1 MHFIISGTWGP
12 TDPTRAMLPF
22 IFAASAVQ
30 DGDTVTLMLFHDA
43 VLMAVDGAGAKLV
56 PVGPPNRYEEVVSHL
71 NVILWACR
79 PCVDARGLA
88 VPSLDHRVKLGGMNE
103 FHAAAKQPDSKVVAF
118 IDQIPVRRI
127 GRGGAMTAQR
137 REPFKDPATTLA
149 PRPMS

>member
-1 MHFIISGTWGP
+1 MHFVISGTWGP

-56 PVGPPNRYEEVVSHL
+56 PVGPPNRYEEVVSHP

-79 PCVDARGLA
+79 PCIDARGLA
-88 VPSLDHRVKLGGMNE
+88 PSSLDQRVKLGGMNE

-118 IDQIPVRRI
+118 
-127 GRGGAMTAQR
+127 
-137 REPFKDPATTLA
+137 
-149 PRPMS
+149 